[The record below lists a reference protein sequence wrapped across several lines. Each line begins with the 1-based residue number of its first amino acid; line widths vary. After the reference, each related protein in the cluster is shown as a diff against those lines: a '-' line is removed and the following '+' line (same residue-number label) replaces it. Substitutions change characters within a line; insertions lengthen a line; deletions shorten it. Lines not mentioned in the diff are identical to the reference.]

1 MTRSQVRVL
10 PGALLCADEM
20 HTTPPPQVLTAP
32 TTERHI
38 GQNTAADEQEAPM
51 PDNDRLKV
59 PLMLVKPP
67 KPISEMT
74 DAERRAF
81 AAEIFDG
88 LRRAVERRN
97 ESDDST

>member
-1 MTRSQVRVL
+1 
-10 PGALLCADEM
+10 
-20 HTTPPPQVLTAP
+20 
-32 TTERHI
+32 
-38 GQNTAADEQEAPM
+38 M